1 MTEFISKIKF
11 QPIMKTFY
19 SIFFLLFF
27 SISWAQP
34 NTQQNLEERK
44 EKLLEEIRLNERILK
59 ETKKNEKS
67 IVLVIQQQNAKIDLR
82 EKLINTTEK
91 QAKLLSDDIYTNQLK
106 INKLN
111 KELEVLKEDYANMIV
126 KSYKSRSERS
136 RAMFLL
142 SSQNFMQAYKR
153 MQYMKQYA
161 GYRKSQGDEI
171 NIKTKELA
179 LYNEKLNGLK
189 KEKVKLIQ
197 EQEQEKT
204 ALVQEKQEQEK
215 LVKSIK
221 KDQKK
226 LLAEIKKKQQEA
238 NEIDK
243 KIQRIIREAI
253 AVENKKTAK
262 KSGTKVKSTGTSSS
276 KILLTEEGKIES
288 DNFKSNKGKLPW
300 PVEKGFVSQKFGDQ
314 PSAIQPKL
322 TVHSNGVEITT
333 ESGSNARAVF
343 AGEVY
348 SIQILSPINTIV
360 MIRHGDFITV
370 YQNLRSVSVAKG
382 DKVSIKQT
390 IGKIRTNDSN
400 GKTALKF
407 SVLQNDTFLNPQG
420 WLYNM

>member
-1 MTEFISKIKF
+1 
-11 QPIMKTFY
+11 MKTFY

-253 AVENKKTAK
+253 AAENKKTAK
-262 KSGTKVKSTGTSSS
+262 KSGTKVISTGTSSS

-390 IGKIRTNDSN
+390 IGQIRTNDST

>member
-1 MTEFISKIKF
+1 
-11 QPIMKTFY
+11 MKTFY

-34 NTQQNLEERK
+34 NTQQKLEERK

-390 IGKIRTNDSN
+390 IGQIRTNDST

>member
-1 MTEFISKIKF
+1 MRTIY
-11 QPIMKTFY
+11 TF
-19 SIFFLLFF
+19 FFLLLA
-27 SISWAQP
+27 SIAWAQP
-34 NTQQNLEERK
+34 SSQQKLEERK
-44 EKLLEEIRLNERILK
+44 EKLLEEIRVNERVLQ
-59 ETKKNEKS
+59 ETRKKEKS
-67 IVLVIQQQNAKIDLR
+67 VVVVIQQQNAKIELR

-153 MQYMKQYA
+153 VQYMKQYA
-161 GYRKSQGDEI
+161 GYRKNQGDEI
-171 NIKTKELA
+171 KVKTDELA
-179 LYNEKLNGLK
+179 VYNEKLNGLK
-189 KEKVKLIQ
+189 KEKVKLIK
-197 EQEQEKT
+197 EQEQEKL
-204 ALVQEKQEQEK
+204 ALVKEKQEQEK

-226 LLAEIKKKQQEA
+226 ILAEIKKKQQEA

-253 AVENKKTAK
+253 AAENKKTEK
-262 KSGTKVKSTGTSSS
+262 KSGTKTKSTGTSST

-288 DNFKSNKGKLPW
+288 NNFKANKGKLPW

-314 PSAIQPKL
+314 PHPIQPKL

-333 ESGSNARAVF
+333 ESGSSARTVF

-348 SIQILSPINTIV
+348 SIQILSPVNTIV

-370 YQNLRSVSVAKG
+370 YQNLSSVSVSKG
-382 DKVSIKQT
+382 DKVGIKEV
-390 IGKIRTNDSN
+390 IGKIRTSDST

>member
-1 MTEFISKIKF
+1 
-11 QPIMKTFY
+11 MKTFY

-390 IGKIRTNDSN
+390 IGKIRTNDST